1 MINDIKEYF
10 RFRLYDN
17 SRVLVNNLKDV
28 IEEVQLFLDK
38 KIYPYLKEND
48 CRIVVSGI
56 ELLFENERM
65 VWRIVENGEINNKE
79 TKDVDIYNIKEFVDV
94 EYIKEVKEKFEDY
107 PKDLCGTSLISFIE
121 TIAYFIF
128 KDDFITTMD
137 VFGICMISNNGNN
150 NVVYEVQ

>member
-48 CRIVVSGI
+48 CRIVMSDI
-56 ELLFENERM
+56 ELLFEDEKI
-65 VWRIVENGEINNKE
+65 VWRIVENNELTKKE
-79 TKDVDIYNIKEFVDV
+79 TKVLNSYNIKEFVDV
-94 EYIKEVKEKFEDY
+94 EYIKEIKESYNDY
-107 PKDLCGTSLISFIE
+107 PKDLCGVSLFSFME
-121 TIAYFIF
+121 TISYFIF
-128 KDDFITTMD
+128 EKEFISTMD
-137 VFGICMISNNGNN
+137 VFGICMLSNNGNN
-150 NVVYEVQ
+150 NVVYEMQ